1 MAELY
6 KTLTPAFR
14 QQILESLDQQMR
26 ELDTC
31 HENAFVAVQR
41 LGLSS
46 YQALFK
52 ALPDGYPVP
61 ITKGGRYDR

>member
-1 MAELY
+1 MAEMY

-14 QQILESLDQQMR
+14 QQILDSLDRQMR

-31 HENAFVAVQR
+31 QENAFVAVQR
-41 LGLSS
+41 LGLLS

-61 ITKGGRYDR
+61 VIKGGRYDG

>member
-14 QQILESLDQQMR
+14 QQILDSLDQQLR
-26 ELDTC
+26 ELDSC
-31 HENAFVAVQR
+31 QDNALVAVQR

-46 YQALFK
+46 YKALFK

-61 ITKGGRYDR
+61 ITKGGRYDG

>member
-14 QQILESLDQQMR
+14 QQILDSLDRQLR
-26 ELDTC
+26 DLDAC
-31 HENAFVAVQR
+31 QENALVAVQR

-46 YQALFK
+46 YKALFR

-61 ITKGGRYDR
+61 IVKGGRYDG

>member
-14 QQILESLDQQMR
+14 RQILESLDRQLR
-26 ELDTC
+26 DLDTC
-31 HENAFVAVQR
+31 QENALVAMQR
-41 LGLSS
+41 LGINS
-46 YQALFK
+46 YKALFQ

-61 ITKGGRYDR
+61 ITKGGRYDE

>member
-1 MAELY
+1 MEQNMTGMTYKIRETAARIREL
-6 KTLTPAFR
+6 
-14 QQILESLDQQMR
+14 R

-31 HENAFVAVQR
+31 QENALVAMQR

-46 YQALFK
+46 YKTLFK

-61 ITKGGRYDR
+61 IIRGGRYDR

>member
-14 QQILESLDQQMR
+14 QQILDSIDKSMR

-31 HENAFVAVQR
+31 GDNALVAVQR
-41 LGLSS
+41 LGLTS
-46 YQALFK
+46 YKALFK
-52 ALPDGYPVP
+52 VLPDGYPVP
-61 ITKGGRYDR
+61 ITRGGRYDG